1 MTNQEIELVKRSW
14 RSLQGI
20 DPILLGD
27 VFYSRLFLD
36 NPSLEKMFKSSREV
50 QAKKLIDMLE
60 IVIKRLD
67 NLDPLV
73 LEIKAMAKR
82 HVGYGVKS
90 KHYQQVG
97 TALIWTLKSGL
108 GRDWNNDVEKA
119 WLSCYTEL
127 TNIMIKV

>member
-73 LEIKAMAKR
+73 LEIKAMATR

-108 GRDWNNDVEKA
+108 GRDWNNDLEKA